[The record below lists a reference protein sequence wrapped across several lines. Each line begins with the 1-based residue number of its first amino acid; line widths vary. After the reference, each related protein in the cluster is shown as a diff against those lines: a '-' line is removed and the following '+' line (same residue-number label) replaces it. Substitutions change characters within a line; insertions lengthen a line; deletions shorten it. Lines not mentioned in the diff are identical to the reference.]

1 MAAPYSLYVDLPLR
15 QMRASYDDLGLHGL
29 SNTILELEGTHAIS
43 PNSSRILDS
52 GDYRGNAEFLL
63 AQIPEGMLTSILSN
77 TLPADVA
84 SRRPIL
90 EQWSTIS
97 PHPQHKDTLEP
108 GIYANYLA
116 PKNGSALSLVE
127 FQYFLDGLE
136 AAVSGT
142 LMNGTNVGSK
152 VDVNDDITMTLLRRP
167 NEVLSS
173 NAIKVGDG
181 SDQIGRYAPFATGLG
196 AAVTKRFAEELV
208 SIICVANDERYE
220 QLPKDVNKTGCMY
233 NKMLRGGAQPDDEWA
248 CPLCVKANRIC
259 LKKGKIS
266 ANRVDIS
273 VNSAIIA
280 NAKLWLTVCTQYE
293 DVIDYAHQTVLAD
306 RRMFEAKVQRLEEEI
321 ERRQKLDKLAK
332 LQEELDELLEQA
344 DDNSLHI
351 AVREETKKVNGL
363 ERVFQKQ
370 EGEVKKCH
378 DNLSTLAADFQLLE
392 VAPSTISSAVLHH
405 NSGSDSSNAEEGVR
419 VS

>member
-63 AQIPEGMLTSILSN
+63 AQIPEGMLTSTLSN

-266 ANRVDIS
+266 AHRFVMFIAPLK
-273 VNSAIIA
+273 NSTVPGHDLAHWVSDPSQGA
-280 NAKLWLTVCTQYE
+280 NLT
-293 DVIDYAHQTVLAD
+293 QT
-306 RRMFEAKVQRLEEEI
+306 
-321 ERRQKLDKLAK
+321 
-332 LQEELDELLEQA
+332 
-344 DDNSLHI
+344 
-351 AVREETKKVNGL
+351 
-363 ERVFQKQ
+363 
-370 EGEVKKCH
+370 
-378 DNLSTLAADFQLLE
+378 
-392 VAPSTISSAVLHH
+392 AVLSRSTR
-405 NSGSDSSNAEEGVR
+405 SG
-419 VS
+419 